1 MIESRA
7 KKFMEVVQG
16 KTSITQILLDMRKGL
31 KPKIKNAKTNFTA
44 DGAVMQFDYEDGL
57 RYEIKI
63 KDIGKA
69 K

>member
-1 MIESRA
+1 MKESRA

-31 KPKIKNAKTNFTA
+31 KSKIKNTKTNFVA
-44 DGAVMQFDYEDGL
+44 DGAVMVFDYEDGL
-57 RYEIKI
+57 KYEIKI
-63 KDIGKA
+63 KDIGKS